1 MAPRPTA
8 IVSYSHDSS
17 EHDTRVLRFAE
28 RLRHDGIDCEIDAY
42 QVSPPEGWPGWM
54 RRQLQE
60 RDFCIVVCAGD
71 GCARRFAGDEALGT
85 GKGAAWEGRL
95 LRQILYEEGKN
106 DRVIPVVFG
115 PGDIPHIPLELKDA
129 TRYDVSSNDGYE
141 KLHRALT
148 AQPLVERGP
157 LGPVRRHLP
166 LLVPEERAAAAL
178 LGVCLDALP
187 LEVIAR
193 GTGASDA
200 GATLARLVARDFV
213 SVDGGRA
220 VLLDRAVEGIPTI
233 SDGVAASTLEAILD
247 FIAHHHR
254 DPLGKSQLMNAV
266 TLAYATDMHVAS
278 AQVSR
283 AFRVLHPLLKAR
295 GDKRLVLDVA
305 RRSIEAAKLPAR
317 GPEQV
322 KDEAVAAICGV
333 SWVYQRTGRLKQARA
348 EAEHSLE
355 LGNAIRWD
363 RNTAFCRKCLGRLK
377 RMEAESASDP
387 GQRGDLLV
395 ESEELLRDA
404 IERFTKLGVETE
416 VGDCYSLLTRTL
428 LVADR
433 PRDAREAM
441 QEANTRL
448 VEPGTKDYLD
458 LLIVKGDLMA
468 HTNRRS
474 AESIYSE
481 VLADVSDSDAQKS
494 EIFARAHLHRGLVL
508 AALHE
513 DDKALAD
520 FRRAAE
526 IWDALGDPATDLAH
540 WEIERRADWMDKE
553 AQQILDVEPV
563 GVRVRI
569 ARMVRDRSAG
579 RRVAAA
585 KRAKL
590 PEKYLR
596 DLVREAQEQLAV
608 ERPEW

>member
-1 MAPRPTA
+1 MARRPTS
-8 IVSYSHDSS
+8 ILSYSHDSS
-17 EHDTRVLRFAE
+17 EHDERVLSLAE

-60 RDFCIVVCAGD
+60 RDFCIVVCTETY
-71 GCARRFAGDEALGT
+71 ARRFAGDEAAGT
-85 GKGAAWEGRL
+85 GKGATWEGRL

-106 DRVIPVVFG
+106 DRVIPVVFS
-115 PGDIPHIPLELKDA
+115 PEDVTHIPLELKDA
-129 TRYDVSSNDGYE
+129 TRYDLSSEDGYE
-141 KLHRALT
+141 GLHRALT

-178 LGVCLDALP
+178 LGVCPDALP

-193 GTGASDA
+193 GAGTSDVR
-200 GATLARLVARDFV
+200 ATLSRLVAKDFV
-213 SVDGGRA
+213 SVDGGCA
-220 VLLDRAVEGIPTI
+220 VLLDRAVEGIPTF
-233 SDGVAASTLEAILD
+233 SGGVAASALEAILD
-247 FIAHHHR
+247 FVAHHYR
-254 DPLGKSQLMNAV
+254 DALGKSQLMNAV
-266 TLAYATDMHVAS
+266 TLARATDMNVAS

-283 AFRVLHPLLKAR
+283 AFRVLHPLLKAH

-305 RRSIEAAKLPAR
+305 RRSIEASKSATR
-317 GPEQV
+317 GPEQA
-322 KDEAVAAICGV
+322 KDEAVAVICGV
-333 SWVYQRTGRLKQARA
+333 SWVYQRTGRLTQARA

-355 LGNAIRWD
+355 LGIAIRWD

-377 RMEAESASDP
+377 RMEAESGSDRR
-387 GQRGDLLV
+387 QRGDLLV

-404 IERFTKLGVETE
+404 IERFTQLGIEAE
-416 VGDCYSLLTRTL
+416 VGDCYSLLARTY

-433 PRDAREAM
+433 PREAREAM
-441 QEANTRL
+441 QEAKTRL

-458 LLIVKGDLMA
+458 LLIVTGDLMA

-474 AESIYSE
+474 AENIYTE
-481 VLADVSDSDAQKS
+481 VLADVGDHDAQKS
-494 EIFARAHLHRGLVL
+494 EIFARAHLHRGQVR
-508 AALHE
+508 AALGD
-513 DDKALAD
+513 DDKAFAD

-526 IWDALGDPATDLAH
+526 IWDALGDPAADLAH

-553 AQQILDVEPV
+553 AQQILDIEPV
-563 GVRVRI
+563 GVRVKV

-590 PEKYLR
+590 PEKYLH
-596 DLVREAQEQLAV
+596 DLVREARERLAV